1 MICQHIA
8 PIYVTLA
15 SVDPVWG
22 WAMSVNGCCYVA
34 AWTCTMLTTVTTC
47 MLLRGHAIQSVVCIT
62 DAMHAIQMDTTLHMV
77 HVCRRLLNEENEN
90 VSTNP
95 RGGSCYMQCYCVLH
109 SNTRTW

>member
-1 MICQHIA
+1 MICQHVA

-22 WAMSVNGCCYVA
+22 WGHVCQRVLLCCCVDMYYVDNCYYVYVT
-34 AWTCTMLTTVTTC
+34 AWTCNT
-47 MLLRGHAIQSVVCIT
+47 VCIT
-62 DAMHAIQMDTTLHMV
+62 DAMHAIQMDTTLELV

-109 SNTRTW
+109 SNTRT